1 MLWALVRLEGNFGIG
16 NVGRVKEILGVL
28 WNSRSSGGE
37 DGRRHW
43 LDVLEEL
50 GWDLILA

>member
-1 MLWALVRLEGNFGIG
+1 MLWALRKLEGNFGIG
-16 NVGRVKEILGVL
+16 NVGKVKEILGVL
-28 WNSRSSGGE
+28 WNSKGE
-37 DGRRHW
+37 DEGRHW